1 MNALLVAALVLLFTF
16 QSLFCKLFSQHHD
29 CGSSALT
36 STVFSI
42 CYGLFTGIVTFLVAG
57 LRFAPSK
64 ETLLLGLM
72 NAVALL
78 VYNQAMVRASC
89 QGPYSF
95 QMLCSMFGGTV
106 VPMVYGAVFLNESL
120 SGVQLCAI
128 GLMLG
133 AFVLLNWKGLR
144 LKGSSGSFFFWCA
157 ALFLANGFYGVLLNQ
172 QQLIMQGQQRNEM
185 IMLTFLGM
193 AVLSLLLQLIQEP
206 KALGRG
212 LRMTPRALLHLL
224 ICCISAATAC
234 HLILYVLTR
243 VDATILYTVQNGG
256 VLVLSVLCSYV
267 LFHERISKI
276 QAAGIALSVV
286 SIVMLSL

>member
-16 QSLFCKLFSQHHD
+16 QSLFCKLFSQRHD

-144 LKGSSGSFFFWCA
+144 LKGSSGGFFFWCA

-212 LRMTPRALLHLL
+212 LRMTPRALLYLL

-256 VLVLSVLCSYV
+256 VLVLSVLCSCV
-267 LFHERISKI
+267 LFHEKISKI